1 MQKARTLIKS
11 KTDNLYK
18 DHQYEYPDDLDL
30 HPQSDDSLR
39 LSSDIYEFA
48 QSSRNYMQSRYPTWR
63 KIDKALR
70 LYVEQ
75 TEEQKDQDKEAN
87 KEKIV
92 IPMTY
97 AIYDV
102 LMTYMSMAF
111 LELPIFRY
119 EGVDKFDSPRAKVL
133 QEVIDKHVRNNK
145 VPLSL
150 MTMFADGIK
159 YGIGPVYTNWDIK
172 KRRGYKK
179 KLKEETS
186 ELTGETIQVPEYNE
200 TDIIIESNDLTN
212 IDPYQ
217 YLPDPNV
224 PVDKIQNGQFVG
236 WIERTNRLSLMK
248 EEQLNDDIFNCKYL
262 SSVDSKSQLYME
274 GKNYSDTSEPDAT
287 IADLNDD
294 VVDVVNMMMEIIP
307 SEVGLGDSD
316 EVEKWFFRLAG
327 DCVII
332 QAKKLDLN
340 HNKYPIAV
348 NAPEFDGYSASPI
361 SRLEMVSGIQD
372 LVNWLIEARIANVK
386 TAVNNV
392 IVADPYLVNIRDLT
406 KPSYGKVVR
415 MRRAA
420 YGKAPIRNAID
431 QLNIQDVTQSHLT
444 DIKIMENMAKYSTGA
459 TDIMQGIIDRKGSR
473 VSASESQGAF
483 HNAASR
489 LERSAMV
496 TSFMAMRDIAY
507 FFASHTQQFMD
518 EEDVIRVVGDLEEFY
533 PSSETV
539 KVDSKS
545 ILCEFDIKVGDGTI
559 MDKSNVGNW
568 VQVFQAIS
576 QNPNL
581 QAYYN
586 IGEISK
592 YIFKMMGAKN
602 IDSFIN
608 KENIQNIQPTEDVL
622 GRAERGEVTP
632 RRQA

>member
-1 MQKARTLIKS
+1 MSKVKELIRK
-11 KTDNLYK
+11 KVDKLDV
-18 DHQYEYPDDLDL
+18 DHGYDYPEGIDLS
-30 HPQSDDSLR
+30 PRSEDSLR
-39 LSSDIYEFA
+39 LASDIYEFA
-48 QSSRNYMQSRYPTWR
+48 QSSRNYMQTRYPTWR

-75 TEEQKDQDKEAN
+75 TTEEKERDEKAG

-119 EGVDKFDSPRAKVL
+119 EGVDKYDEPRAKIL

-150 MTMFADGIK
+150 LTMFADGIK
-159 YGIGPVYTNWDIK
+159 YGIGPVYPNWLIE
-172 KRRGYKK
+172 KRKGYKK
-179 KLKEETS
+179 HIRTEKS
-186 ELTGETIQVPEYNE
+186 EVTGETIQIPEYKKE
-200 TDIIIESNDLTN
+200 DIIIESNNLTN

-224 PVDKIQNGQFVG
+224 PVDKVQDGQFVA
-236 WIERTNRLSLMK
+236 WVERTNRLSLLK
-248 EEQLNDDIFNCKYL
+248 DERFKSGEIFNCKYL
-262 SSVDSKSQLYME
+262 SAIDSTSQMFIE
-274 GKNYSDTSEPDAT
+274 GKSYSQRDEADA
-287 IADLNDD
+287 IVADINDD
-294 VVDVVNMMMEIIP
+294 VVDVINIMMEIIP
-307 SEVGLGDSD
+307 SETGLGDSD

-327 DCVII
+327 DSII
-332 QAKKLDLN
+332 IEARKLDLD
-340 HNKYPIAV
+340 HNKYPIAI

-392 IVADPYLVNIRDLT
+392 IVADPYLVNIKDLT
-406 KPSYGKVVR
+406 KPTYGKVVR

-431 QLNIQDVTQSHLT
+431 QLTIQDVTQSHLT
-444 DIKIMENMAKYSTGA
+444 DIKVMENMAKYSTGA

-496 TSFMAMRDIAY
+496 TSFMAMRDLAY
-507 FFASHTQQFMD
+507 FFAAHTQQFME
-518 EEDVIRVVGDLEEFY
+518 EEDIIRVAGDLEDYY
-533 PSSETV
+533 PGSETV
-539 KVDSKS
+539 KIDGKS

-568 VQVFQAIS
+568 VQIFQAIS
-576 QNPNL
+576 QSPHL
-581 QAYYN
+581 AQYYN

-592 YIFKMMGAKN
+592 HMFKLMGAKN
-602 IDSFIN
+602 IESFIN
-608 KENIQNIQPTEDVL
+608 EENIQNIRPTEEVL
-622 GRAERGEVTP
+622 QQAEQGQVRP
-632 RRQA
+632 R